1 MGRSQRRHST
11 GFGYIGFGNNQSVFN
26 RRSKMPFSEIKEK
39 LHSETHLH
47 YKLDFLH
54 CELTETDRTFIKN
67 KIKKQ
72 ERKVVFKTRVLSV
85 VLAMM
90 VAVVAYYL
98 IIQIMS
104 R

>member
-26 RRSKMPFSEIKEK
+26 RRAKTPFSEIKER

-54 CELTETDRTFIKN
+54 RELSETDRAFIKK

-72 ERKVVFKTRVLSV
+72 ERKVVFKARLFSA
-85 VLAMM
+85 VLAFM
-90 VAVVAYYL
+90 VAVVVYYL
-98 IIQIMS
+98 ISQIMS

>member
-1 MGRSQRRHST
+1 
-11 GFGYIGFGNNQSVFN
+11 
-26 RRSKMPFSEIKEK
+26 MPFSEIKEK

-54 CELTETDRTFIKN
+54 CELTETDRAFIKN

>member
-1 MGRSQRRHST
+1 MGRSQRRHIT

-26 RRSKMPFSEIKEK
+26 RRSKTPFSEIKEK

-54 CELTETDRTFIKN
+54 CELTETDRAFIKN
-67 KIKKQ
+67 KIKQQ
-72 ERKVVFKTRVLSV
+72 ERKVAFKTRLMSV
-85 VLAMM
+85 VVALA

-98 IIQIMS
+98 ISQIMS

>member
-11 GFGYIGFGNNQSVFN
+11 GFGNIGFENNQSVFN
-26 RRSKMPFSEIKEK
+26 RRSKIPFSEIKEK
-39 LHSETHLH
+39 LQSETHLH

-54 CELTETDRTFIKN
+54 RELTDTDRTFIKN

-72 ERKVVFKTRVLSV
+72 ERKVTFQTRALSV
-85 VLAMM
+85 LLALV
-90 VAVVAYYL
+90 VAVLAYYL
-98 IIQIMS
+98 ISQIMS